1 VFLYKTELIHLS
13 TFRYEEF
20 QSGLG
25 EGIQSISPN
34 SYCWMNAAYAF
45 AANMTRA
52 YAETNWVSAIQGAG
66 HGGGV
71 DNLPACPMAN
81 SDDDPVCARSTE
93 VIISVRRELELCNL
107 GFLPLCHVKDPG
119 ASVFISAQTCQ
130 RPKTCEA
137 QEPTAD
143 AAIAARLPCV
153 MTISRFAHY
162 LKCVSR
168 DKSVL
173 FVSRQEFQNCL
184 NSWISE
190 LVLGEPGVS
199 EEMKIR
205 YPLAEAKITVEPL
218 PGSPGRFRA
227 VAQLR
232 PHLPLGKLT
241 TSLKVL
247 VDLPRR

>member
-1 VFLYKTELIHLS
+1 
-13 TFRYEEF
+13 
-20 QSGLG
+20 
-25 EGIQSISPN
+25 
-34 SYCWMNAAYAF
+34 MNAAYAF